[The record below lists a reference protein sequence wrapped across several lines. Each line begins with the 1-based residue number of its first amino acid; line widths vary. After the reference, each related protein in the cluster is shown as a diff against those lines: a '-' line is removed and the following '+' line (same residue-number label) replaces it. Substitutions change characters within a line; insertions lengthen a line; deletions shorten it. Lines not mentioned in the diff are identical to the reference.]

1 MKILFV
7 APHLSTGGCPQY
19 LLKKIKVLN
28 EDNDVYCIEYANYG
42 IYAVQRNQIK
52 EILKEKFFELP
63 ENKDELNNIIDKI
76 KPDVVHLEEMPE
88 YFMDDSAKVKLYRKD
103 RPYILIETSHDSS
116 FDPETKTVIPDK
128 LMLVSE
134 YQKNHLRSLDIP
146 SEVHEYPITINPK
159 KSREESLKELGLD
172 PFKKHVINVG
182 LFTPRKNQ
190 AEIVE
195 YAKKLTHLPI
205 QFHFIGNQAPN
216 FKNYW
221 EPIMKDFPPNCI
233 WWNERKDVHKFY
245 QAADLFL
252 FTSRGTHTDKETSP
266 LVIREAISYNIPS
279 LIYNLPVYLGMY
291 DKYENI
297 KYLDFDSKE
306 NNINT
311 ILRLLSL
318 RVEDMDPIIP
328 SNTDLTETTNYTN
341 GNSNFKVSYDK
352 NDNKIHF
359 SSTISYTNLLVS
371 VKELDSEA
379 VVWSSK
385 FDHYPQNSNYWIIP
399 VPKSYID
406 FETSPAFGGLL
417 VEFYQDSNLL
427 FQEKI
432 RIKSVISKPKLK
444 IKNNTEP
451 VYVNYTEFFVDKIYD
466 EYLGGKKFNVVVDV
480 GANLGVWTEYI
491 QHVSSCKKVYAV
503 EPNIKALKTLKQTYP
518 NNDIV
523 TIVEKAMAN
532 KDGEMEFFVDNSNSG
547 ISSLSNLGNLTN
559 SYKVKTTTFKTFVK
573 DNNIKYIDLL
583 KIDIETGEYDL
594 ISSMDS
600 EDFSRVGS
608 LLIEYHLFDGR
619 TVEKDVKSLSNK
631 LEKFGYK
638 LEMKPMHDGGGY
650 IFANKPMTFNK
661 EDRIE
666 SLLKEYRMDYVKD
679 DCNGVNR
686 LHGLY
691 DLIKEKVK
699 ENFHIAEVGSYIG
712 RSTELFALNCEK
724 IYSIDP
730 YASYSEIIDEHMNIA
745 ESKFLEM
752 AKDYD
757 NITKIKKT
765 SLQAANDFGDRSL
778 DLVYIDGA
786 HDYQNVKND
795 ILAWASKVKIN
806 GFICG
811 HDYDYHEIKRAIDEI
826 YPEEKISVYS
836 DFSWAIQIKRK
847 PKEIFIVS
855 AYPDVLK
862 KEELLND
869 TVTKLKSLGKTVMIA
884 SHYAIPS
891 YIVEKVDYY
900 IYDAMN
906 MLNVEHTLDRDGPDY
921 WMETDGFR
929 MEAIL
934 SSHVSAL
941 TRIFGIALDFAKNLE
956 YDYFI
961 AIESDSIYDIND
973 LKKFD
978 DIKTNVINQN
988 KKLFFFKPKRTEFNW
1003 FDSRVYE
1010 TYSFGGFIDEFNKK
1024 LKLPT
1029 NYSEWNKLYH
1039 EDTKINCLEYLIYK
1053 KFKDD
1058 EKDYLILGTLKSYLV
1073 NSKIDLFSVGDPVGV
1088 YYNSKNETQPLVF
1101 LTNNSNKSV
1110 TYNLVI
1116 SDGALLR
1123 TITLTPGQWWMY
1135 AIDISKYN
1143 VDVCIWSEEE
1153 GKANKK
1159 YRQTLDINFVKK
1171 LKNYKIIKFK

>member
-1 MKILFV
+1 
-7 APHLSTGGCPQY
+7 
-19 LLKKIKVLN
+19 LN
-28 EDNDVYCIEYANYG
+28 EEHDVYCIEYANYG
-42 IYAVQRNQIK
+42 IYAVQRNQVK
-52 EILKEKFFELP
+52 ETLKEKFFELP
-63 ENKDELNNIIDKI
+63 ENKDELNNIIDRI

-88 YFMDDSAKVKLYRKD
+88 YFMDEKAKKRLYRSD

-116 FDPETKTVIPDK
+116 FDPETKTVMPDK

-134 YQKNHLRSLDIP
+134 YQKKHLKSLNIP
-146 SEVHEYPITINPK
+146 SEVHEYPIVINSRKP
-159 KSREESLKELGLD
+159 REEAIKLLGLN
-172 PFKKHVINVG
+172 PELKHVVNVG

-221 EPIMKDFPPNCI
+221 EPIMKDFPSNCI
-233 WWNERKDVHKFY
+233 WWNERKDVYKFY

-252 FTSRGTHTDKETSP
+252 FTSRGTHSDKETSP

-291 DKYENI
+291 DKYDNI

-306 NNINT
+306 NNIDKILDTLKLPRIKSESNVSNVPQIISET
-311 ILRLLSL
+311 IYSFDESNKFD
-318 RVEDMDPIIP
+318 VEYEK
-328 SNTDLTETTNYTN
+328 SE
-341 GNSNFKVSYDK
+341 
-352 NDNKIHF
+352 NKIFF
-359 SSTISYTNLLVS
+359 SSNSSYSNLLVS

-379 VVWSSK
+379 VVWSA
-385 FDHYPQNSNYWIIP
+385 NYEQYHQHSRHWIIP

-406 FETSPAFGGLL
+406 FEASPAFGGLL
-417 VEFYQDSNLL
+417 VEFYQDEKLL
-427 FQEKI
+427 FQKKI

-466 EYLGGKKFNVVVDV
+466 EHLSGKNLNVVVDV

-491 QHVSSCKKVYAV
+491 QHISACKKIYAV
-503 EPNIKALKTLKQTYP
+503 EPNIKALKTLKQSYP

-559 SYKVKTTTFKTFVK
+559 SYKVKTTTFKTFIK

-600 EDFSRVGS
+600 EDFSKVGN

-619 TVEKDVKSLSNK
+619 TIDKDVKPLSNK
-631 LEKFGYK
+631 LEKLGYK
-638 LEMKPMHDGGGY
+638 LEMKHMHDGGGY
-650 IFANKPMTFNK
+650 IFADKPVTFNK
-661 EDRIE
+661 EDRLE

-730 YASYSEIIDEHMNIA
+730 YASYSEIIDEHMNSA

-752 AKDYD
+752 AKNYD

-765 SLQAANDFGDRSL
+765 SLQAANDFEDKSL

-795 ILAWASKVKIN
+795 ILAWLPKVKVG

-811 HDYDYHEIKRAIDEI
+811 HDYDYHEIKKAINEI
-826 YPEEKISVYS
+826 YPEEIPSVYS

-855 AYPDVLK
+855 AYPDVMG
-862 KEELLND
+862 KEELLN
-869 TVTKLKSLGKTVMIA
+869 I
-884 SHYAIPS
+884 
-891 YIVEKVDYY
+891 
-900 IYDAMN
+900 
-906 MLNVEHTLDRDGPDY
+906 MLFQV
-921 WMETDGFR
+921 
-929 MEAIL
+929 I
-934 SSHVSAL
+934 S
-941 TRIFGIALDFAKNLE
+941 
-956 YDYFI
+956 
-961 AIESDSIYDIND
+961 
-973 LKKFD
+973 LKK
-978 DIKTNVINQN
+978 
-988 KKLFFFKPKRTEFNW
+988 
-1003 FDSRVYE
+1003 
-1010 TYSFGGFIDEFNKK
+1010 
-1024 LKLPT
+1024 
-1029 NYSEWNKLYH
+1029 
-1039 EDTKINCLEYLIYK
+1039 LI
-1053 KFKDD
+1053 
-1058 EKDYLILGTLKSYLV
+1058 I
-1073 NSKIDLFSVGDPVGV
+1073 
-1088 YYNSKNETQPLVF
+1088 
-1101 LTNNSNKSV
+1101 
-1110 TYNLVI
+1110 I
-1116 SDGALLR
+1116 STTR
-1123 TITLTPGQWWMY
+1123 SI
-1135 AIDISKYN
+1135 
-1143 VDVCIWSEEE
+1143 
-1153 GKANKK
+1153 
-1159 YRQTLDINFVKK
+1159 
-1171 LKNYKIIKFK
+1171 